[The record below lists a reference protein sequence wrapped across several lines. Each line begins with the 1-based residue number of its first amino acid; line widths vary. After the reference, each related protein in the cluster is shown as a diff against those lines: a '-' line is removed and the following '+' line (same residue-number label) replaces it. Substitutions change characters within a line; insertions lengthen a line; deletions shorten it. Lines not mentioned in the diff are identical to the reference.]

1 MIEDKFL
8 PDGFRAKISSE
19 IGEKYAEI
27 LLSALCGEPETS
39 VRTNRYKPTYKPFY
53 PDMTPIEWCKSGS
66 YLEKRPSFTSNPLL
80 HAGAFYVQDASS
92 MVYETI
98 VEKIAEW
105 RAENGEQRKE
115 RLRVCDLC
123 AAPGGKTT
131 AILNALPEGSVML
144 ANEFNPTRAN
154 ILKENLCKYGYP
166 HIITTNADT
175 DRLSDMKGGFDLIAI
190 DAPCSGEG
198 MMRKDE
204 MARAQWSEGLI
215 RQCSTLQ
222 REILSNGI
230 EMLAPGGY
238 LIYSTCTFN
247 TMEDEDNAAWIA
259 ETFGLEPVDTHLS
272 GNFGI
277 QSQVKGEIP
286 CLRFMP
292 GFTRGEGLFVTVFRR
307 PISDIGISSCL
318 KLRKKGKKEIKGK
331 ERIDRQITETAK
343 SWIEGDFEI
352 INHDGHLLALSAA
365 TVELLDSIPKG
376 VRVISAG
383 VEIGEI
389 KGNDLIPS
397 HKLAM
402 STAFGHTFPEVELSR
417 ENALLYLSKE
427 AILLPEGTP
436 KGYVTVTFEGIP
448 LGFLKNLGNRSNNLY
463 PSEYRIRHKR
473 LIINDQRLINNSQ

>member
-19 IGEKYAEI
+19 IGENYAET

-39 VRTNRYKPTYKPFY
+39 VRTNKYKPTREPIY
-53 PDMTPIEWCKSGS
+53 PDMTPVDWCKSGS

-80 HAGAFYVQDASS
+80 HAGVFYVQDASS
-92 MVYETI
+92 MAYETI
-98 VEKIAEW
+98 VEKISDW
-105 RAENGEQRKE
+105 RADSGEQRTE

-175 DRLSDMKGGFDLIAI
+175 ARLSEMKGIFDLVAI

-204 MARAQWSEGLI
+204 TARAQWSDGLI
-215 RQCSTLQ
+215 RQCATLQ

-238 LIYSTCTFN
+238 MIYSTCTFN
-247 TMEDEDNAAWIA
+247 TMEDEDNANWIA
-259 ETFGLEPVDTHLS
+259 EIFGLEPIDTQLAGHY
-272 GNFGI
+272 GI
-277 QSQVKGEIP
+277 QGQVKGEIP

-292 GFTRGEGLFVTVFRR
+292 GFTRGEGLFVAVFRR
-307 PISDIGISSCL
+307 PISKFGISSFT
-318 KLRKKGKKEIKGK
+318 KSRKKGKKEGKGK
-331 ERIDRQITETAK
+331 GKSDRQITETAK
-343 SWIEGDFEI
+343 SWIEGEFEI
-352 INHDGHLLALSAA
+352 INHEGHLLALSAA
-365 TVELLDSIPKG
+365 TAEILDAIPKG
-376 VRVISAG
+376 VRVMSAG

-389 KGNDLIPS
+389 KGKDLIPS

-402 STAFGHTFPEVELSR
+402 STALGHPFPEVELSR
-417 ENALLYLSKE
+417 EHALQYLSKE
-427 AILLPEGTP
+427 AILLPEETP
-436 KGYVTVTFEGIP
+436 KGYITVTFEGIP
-448 LGFLKNLGNRSNNLY
+448 LGFMKNLGNRSNNLY
-463 PSEYRIRHKR
+463 PSEYRIRDKR
-473 LIINDQRLINNSQ
+473 LMIKD